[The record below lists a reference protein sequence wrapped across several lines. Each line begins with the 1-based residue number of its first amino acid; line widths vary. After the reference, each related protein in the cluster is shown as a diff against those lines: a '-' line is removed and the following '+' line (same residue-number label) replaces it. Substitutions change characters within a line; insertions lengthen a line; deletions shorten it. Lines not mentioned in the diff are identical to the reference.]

1 MPMHEGLSFQIFYTL
16 LRLFCILGF
25 SKYISELKIYNMAA
39 DQSTQYIFLVDDE
52 PIQNEMLKDHI
63 SSRFTYQLKTYEN
76 GEDAIRDLN
85 LNPAIVVLDFHLNS
99 HLANAQ
105 NGVEVLK
112 KIKEQRPD
120 TEVIMLSGQDKIDVA
135 IDSMKHG
142 AYDYVIKGETAFS
155 RIENILNNIIEL
167 HSIRAANATYKK
179 IITLLGITIGVI
191 ILLSLYLVNT
201 LGVAKPK

>member
-1 MPMHEGLSFQIFYTL
+1 
-16 LRLFCILGF
+16 
-25 SKYISELKIYNMAA
+25 MAA

-112 KIKEQRPD
+112 KIKEQRPN
-120 TEVIMLSGQDKIDVA
+120 TEVIMLSGQDRIDVA

-179 IITLLGITIGVI
+179 IITMLGITIGVI
-191 ILLSLYLVNT
+191 VLLSLYLVNT
-201 LGVAKPK
+201 MGVAKPK